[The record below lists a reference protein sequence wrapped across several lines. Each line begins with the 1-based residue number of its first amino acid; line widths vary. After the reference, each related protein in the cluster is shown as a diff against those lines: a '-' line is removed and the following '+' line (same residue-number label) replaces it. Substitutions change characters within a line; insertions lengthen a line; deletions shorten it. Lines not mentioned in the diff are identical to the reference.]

1 MKERSVIAVEQGDWR
16 LQGQDWLRE
25 ELLRFERYVPLRSGS
40 EHDHCEFCWT
50 PFRTQARQGVLDA
63 DAATK
68 SLVVARGVWPGDAVP
83 ARIMVPIGASSAGLS
98 ALPVTYLI
106 T

>member
-25 ELLRFERYVPLRSGS
+25 ELLRFERYVPLRPGS

-50 PFRTQARQGVLDA
+50 PFRTRDSEGVA
-63 DAATK
+63 NE
-68 SLVVARGVWPGDAVP
+68 GY
-83 ARIMVPIGASSAGLS
+83 
-98 ALPVTYLI
+98 VTHDRRWICEGCYEDFKLTFDWI
-106 T
+106 LMS

>member
-50 PFRTQARQGVLDA
+50 PFRTQARP
-63 DAATK
+63 DAATE
-68 SLVVARGVWPGDAVP
+68 GY
-83 ARIMVPIGASSAGLS
+83 
-98 ALPVTYLI
+98 VTPDRRWICEACYEDFKLMFDWI
-106 T
+106 LET